1 MKQHLAK
8 LKSYGIKNHSQ
19 ELTWMKNHAPNAS
32 ILDQW
37 VQERCEGKPLAYI
50 LKSMDFMDLSLYI
63 DERVLVPRPETE
75 VMVEHIISNIQT
87 TDQVI
92 VDLGTG
98 SGCIALSL
106 KKTFPEKTVV
116 GVDIDQDAL
125 EVAII
130 NQKKYEQHRVQWVVS
145 DWLSTIDISTVDVII
160 ANPPYVETSWKDKS
174 IQLEP
179 HKALYSDKDGLR
191 DIRTIIQQVQYSK
204 GKVWIEHGH
213 QHTLSKLFNK
223 DWNVTQHYDLNKQPR
238 FINAMRTDHDKE

>member
-1 MKQHLAK
+1 M
-8 LKSYGIKNHSQ
+8 
-19 ELTWMKNHAPNAS
+19 
-32 ILDQW
+32 
-37 VQERCEGKPLAYI
+37 
-50 LKSMDFMDLSLYI
+50 
-63 DERVLVPRPETE
+63 
-75 VMVEHIISNIQT
+75 
-87 TDQVI
+87 
-92 VDLGTG
+92 
-98 SGCIALSL
+98 
-106 KKTFPEKTVV
+106 
-116 GVDIDQDAL
+116 
-125 EVAII
+125 
-130 NQKKYEQHRVQWVVS
+130 QWVVS

>member
-130 NQKKYEQHRVQWVVS
+130 NQKNMSNIECNGLCLIGFQQS
-145 DWLSTIDISTVDVII
+145 IS
-160 ANPPYVETSWKDKS
+160 
-174 IQLEP
+174 QRL
-179 HKALYSDKDGLR
+179 
-191 DIRTIIQQVQYSK
+191 
-204 GKVWIEHGH
+204 
-213 QHTLSKLFNK
+213 
-223 DWNVTQHYDLNKQPR
+223 
-238 FINAMRTDHDKE
+238 M